1 MRQDEAGLQPGLI
14 YSLGKD
20 RSCNYNSK
28 TMCFLDEV
36 IRQGLGNV
44 SPAGNS
50 SLVEAGVGHPSL
62 GGSLISQDGA
72 IKETG
77 QGVSGPVRGGGLCV
91 ARGPTAV
98 RSLVAVSSGGRERP
112 TQAAAL
118 RSDHA
123 LLSARCQRHHL
134 EGATGP

>member
-14 YSLGKD
+14 YSFGED
-20 RSCNYNSK
+20 SSCNYNSK

-36 IRQGLGNV
+36 ISQALGNV

-50 SLVEAGVGHPSL
+50 SLVEAGVGHRSL

-77 QGVSGPVRGGGLCV
+77 QGVSGPLGGGG
-91 ARGPTAV
+91 RAV
-98 RSLVAVSSGGRERP
+98 CGQGSCSSAFTGGREQGRQGETRP
-112 TQAAAL
+112 GCCPP
-118 RSDHA
+118 R
-123 LLSARCQRHHL
+123 
-134 EGATGP
+134 